1 MSKFCADHPE
11 VNTEFFPCPKCVL
24 KKDELAYEITEDS
37 PIILL
42 EPDVSDDLFIGE
54 RAKDERGEP
63 PILIGVP
70 FLRDM
75 AKMNPDAFPEFVIK
89 FAERAEEHNAH
100 LEALLATQGIVCT
113 CTSDTADQQCLIH
126 VHENLPDD

>member
-1 MSKFCADHPE
+1 MSKVCLDHPE
-11 VNTEFFPCPKCVL
+11 VNIEFFPCPKCVL
-24 KKDELAYEITEDS
+24 KDDELAYEITEGS
-37 PIILL
+37 PIIML
-42 EPDVSDDLFIGE
+42 EPKPEEKDV
-54 RAKDERGEP
+54 RGDP

-75 AKMNPDAFPEFVIK
+75 ARMNPDAFPDFVIK

-100 LEALLATQGIVCT
+100 LEKLLATLGVSCS
-113 CTSDTADQQCLIH
+113 CKSDVADQQCLIH